1 MPIWLRKF
9 TWSKIVDHHNGEA
22 ERAKEKNN
30 SDSNIDLSKPYKGNT
45 PKRTISPPSYVTSSS
60 RKK

>member
-9 TWSKIVDHHNGEA
+9 TWNKIIAHHNEEV
-22 ERAKEKNN
+22 ERVKEENN
-30 SDSNIDLSKPYKGNT
+30 SDSNIDLSKPYKGNI
-45 PKRTISPPSYVTSSS
+45 PKKTISPPSYVTSSS